1 MKVIANA
8 CIFSNFRT
16 DLSVG
21 NHVFTG
27 DSAVQARILVM
38 PNITLK
44 LDISDADT
52 AEIA

>member
-1 MKVIANA
+1 MARKGPV
-8 CIFSNFRT
+8 RWQPE
-16 DLSVG
+16 LSVG

-27 DSAVQARILVM
+27 DSAVQARISAM
-38 PNITLK
+38 PNIALK